1 MPNKRSSFSL
11 DLMTADEV
19 VTAFEHENWAQFPK
33 GQFTASNPV
42 ISYWATLYKGIRQ
55 AYILINNVDS
65 TPGLSESK
73 KTEYKAEAKF
83 LVAYYHF
90 LLARMYGPVII
101 QDGVANVEMPY
112 EEYPARATYDETIE
126 FIANMLD

>member
-1 MPNKRSSFSL
+1 VTFSGCSDFLNVVPDERPTEEDAFADRFKAENYLYSVYAPMPNKRTSFSI

-42 ISYWATLYKGIRQ
+42 ISYWSTLYKGIRQ

-65 TPGLSESK
+65 TPG
-73 KTEYKAEAKF
+73 
-83 LVAYYHF
+83 
-90 LLARMYGPVII
+90 
-101 QDGVANVEMPY
+101 
-112 EEYPARATYDETIE
+112 
-126 FIANMLD
+126 